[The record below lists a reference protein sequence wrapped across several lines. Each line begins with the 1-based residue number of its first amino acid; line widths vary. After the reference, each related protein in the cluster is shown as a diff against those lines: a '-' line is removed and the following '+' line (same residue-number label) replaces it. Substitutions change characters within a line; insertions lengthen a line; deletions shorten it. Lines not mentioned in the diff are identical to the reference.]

1 MRRAL
6 LVLALVTTT
15 ACAWTRGTLAGPH
28 DYHDY
33 RRFVLADDLGDKL
46 SAGWTYLRDH
56 RDGEFRDEV
65 AKWFFPAEQKFW
77 NEAGRT
83 PGGAAAYLQY
93 LPDGP
98 HAEEERTFLRAWEIE
113 QREGPL
119 RAKKALE
126 AAKAK
131 AEAARKALG
140 EAVESWTRLALGIES
155 WRDDRKKLAGT
166 KFGAAY
172 DGAEPAPICDQDGC
186 SKYLSFTYP
195 VPDVDPARDHT
206 AVLEV
211 RVETV
216 AGLLTGVSLVLP
228 KRGFLHWLEGTEG
241 RPIDA
246 EDPAVRSESIM
257 RARNRVESVVR
268 EIRGSCTTDEADAFR
283 RITCGDIRVAIGTT
297 FAGDDMIRIVSL
309 GSAPPG

>member
-6 LVLALVTTT
+6 LALVFVTG
-15 ACAWTRGTLAGPH
+15 CAWTRGTFVAPH
-28 DYHDY
+28 DYADY
-33 RRFVLADDLGDKL
+33 RRYVLADGLGEKMN
-46 SAGWTYLRDH
+46 AAWIYLRDH
-56 RDGEFRDEV
+56 KDGEFRDEV
-65 AKWFFPAEQKFW
+65 AKWFFPTEQKFW
-77 NEAGRT
+77 TEAGRT

-113 QREGPL
+113 QREGPI

-126 AAKAK
+126 EAKKK

-140 EAVESWTRLALGIES
+140 ESVESWTRLALGIET

-166 KFGAAY
+166 KFGQAY
-172 DGAEPAPICDQDGC
+172 DGTPPAPICDQDGC
-186 SKYLSFTYP
+186 SKYLTFTYP
-195 VPDVDPARDHT
+195 VPEVDTAVDRT

-211 RVETV
+211 RVDSV
-216 AGLLTGVSLVLP
+216 AGVLTGVSLVLP
-228 KRGFLHWLEGTEG
+228 RRGFLQWLEGTEG

-246 EDPAVRSESIM
+246 NDPAARSESVM
-257 RARNRVESVVR
+257 RARNRVETIVR
-268 EIRGSCTTDEADAFR
+268 EVRGGGCVTDEADEFR

-297 FAGDDMIRIVSL
+297 IAGDDMIRIVNL
-309 GSAPPG
+309 GP